1 MSIKYER
8 RKISDGIHFS
18 TAVDERFKTTS
29 VSVNLMTPLTEETA
43 SANAIIPF
51 ILAKS
56 SSDYPTLTA
65 INMKLSSLYG
75 AWISGSVGKLGD
87 TQLMSLRSSA
97 IADKYTLEGEKIS
110 SELIDML
117 ISCLMSPYIED
128 GRFYDK
134 DFQLKK
140 QELLDDIDAEIND
153 KRGYAFI
160 RAGKLIYEGE
170 PSAITA
176 HGDRAHAEALTSE
189 AVYVRY
195 KELLKTAQIEVV
207 FAGSGDFTE
216 AYDKMKNA
224 MLGMERAY
232 AGANTSGFSPVKDT
246 PAEMTDTLEIAQS
259 KMVMAFK
266 SGFKNYPATVMF
278 LAIFGATPFS
288 KLFVNVREKLSLC
301 YYCSAGYNNKKGV
314 LTVDSG
320 VETEN
325 IEKARA
331 EILNQLDAMIKGD
344 FTDEEMENA
353 RLSVIN
359 SLRSKND
366 SLYSIT
372 DWYLSKAYMN
382 ETGSPED
389 EIESILAVTRDE
401 ITEAAG
407 SFRLDTVYRLIG
419 KGGEEE

>member
-8 RKISDGIHFS
+8 REICEGIHFS

-29 VSVNLMTPLTEETA
+29 VSVNLMTPLNADTA

-56 SSDYPTLTA
+56 SSEYPTLTA

-75 AWISGSVGKLGD
+75 AWISGSVGKFGD
-87 TQLMSLRSSA
+87 TQVMSLRSSA

-110 SELIDML
+110 AELIDML
-117 ISCLMSPYIED
+117 IGCLTSPYIVD
-128 GRFYDK
+128 GKFYEK

-160 RAGKLIYEGE
+160 RAGKIIYNGE
-170 PSAITA
+170 PASITT
-176 HGDRAHAEALTSE
+176 HGDREHAEALTSE
-189 AVYVRY
+189 AVYERY
-195 KELLKTAQIEVV
+195 NELLKTAQIEVV
-207 FAGSGDFTE
+207 FAGSGDFTD
-216 AYDKMKNA
+216 AYEKMKTA
-224 MLGMERAY
+224 LLKLDRAY
-232 AGANTSGFSPVKDT
+232 AGANTSAFSPAKPEV
-246 PAEMTDTLEIAQS
+246 AEQSDSLEIAQS

-266 SGFKNYPATVMF
+266 SDYKNYPATVMF
-278 LAIFGATPFS
+278 MAVFGATPFS

-314 LTVDSG
+314 MTVDSG

-325 IEKARA
+325 IEKARK

-344 FTDEEMENA
+344 FTDEEMNNS

-389 EIESILAVTRDE
+389 EIERINAVTRDD
-401 ITEAAG
+401 IIAAAK
-407 SFRLDTVYRLIG
+407 SFRLDTVYSLVG